1 MADINE
7 IVSKA
12 ALESLINTDKA
23 VTQADNS
30 TKAWIANIEKLATSL
45 RANDITLK
53 QVNAAQKEVEKS
65 TTKLTQLEK
74 DQIAAEKSLEKQ
86 RQSGLAAMAKAEAK
100 EKDLSAAINK
110 EVKSINDLKAQ
121 TNALIQRRNAL
132 DKTTASGKKEY
143 DKLTASINKNN
154 NELKANDSQIGNNQ
168 RRVGSYGDALKGV
181 GTKILGFAAGL
192 GVALGAAELFK
203 SVLGSTQA
211 IADDFA
217 KNLEGGKQAI
227 DFLARAIANLDF
239 SNLIQGMKDAFEEG
253 KRYANVLD
261 EIADRQRSLGIQKLD
276 IEGQIIDQKIIAKSR
291 ETDIK
296 DKEAAIAEII
306 RLEQLKLDK
315 TSDIAKQ
322 GIENELKNAAQISGI
337 QADVIKD
344 FVTNYDDYS
353 QKITDGIELQNKLNS
368 LITTTQSASGFIVKD
383 YYKRDE
389 ALKNLTETEKES
401 IRFAEL
407 SNKITDEKRDKI
419 AAAIQVDIEATNAQK
434 QSGEELVRLENRLYS
449 EYIKEEKAAVSL
461 GEKKVKLAEDAEK
474 AAQKELEIR
483 VNLVTEKRKLDEVA
497 TELLNDF
504 DNEYF
509 KGLDEQLKYAEETY
523 KKETEILDEQLK
535 QEAKLRDDQREEQR
549 KKDEEDLERKK
560 EIAYGVLETVNFVGQ
575 LALESNQ
582 SELDQKAEQN
592 ATQRDWELQM
602 AGDDADKKD
611 AINKKYAEKEKK
623 LKIEQAKQTKKVAMF
638 NAAINF
644 ASALIAALTI
654 PPPASFIAEAFT
666 AVLAGAQLIAI
677 AAKPIPQFYKG
688 TKNAPDGV
696 ISIAERGGEL
706 AETKTGKL
714 LYFDK
719 PTITS
724 GLGGAKIYTNEQTE
738 RIMNTAGHDSPEL
751 RGSIFDSRI
760 EKAIE
765 RGLSNQTHYHFLDEK
780 IQKKRGNY
788 TETWPNRKLKGIRN
802 DK

>member
-1 MADINE
+1 MSSIDE

-12 ALESLINTDKA
+12 AIEGLVKTNAEIIKVDEA
-23 VTQADNS
+23 
-30 TKAWIANIEKLATSL
+30 TKAWIKSLETISASL
-45 RANDITLK
+45 RQNDITIK

-65 TTKLTQLEK
+65 TNKLTALEK
-74 DQIAAEKSLEKQ
+74 EQVAAEKALEKQ
-86 RQSGLAAMAKAEAK
+86 RQSGLAAMAKQEAK
-100 EKDLSAAINK
+100 ERELSAAINK

-132 DKTTASGKKEY
+132 DKTTASGKNEY

-192 GVALGAAELFK
+192 GVALGATELFK
-203 SVLGSTQA
+203 SVLGSTDA
-211 IADDFA
+211 ITDAFA
-217 KNLEGGKQAI
+217 KNMEGGKQSV
-227 DFLARAIANLDF
+227 DYLARAIANMDF

-253 KRYANVLD
+253 KRYADVLD
-261 EIADRQRSLGIQKLD
+261 EIEDRQRSLGLQKLD

-291 ETDIK
+291 KTDIK

-322 GIENELKNAAQISGI
+322 GIENELSNAAQISGI
-337 QADVIKD
+337 QAEVIED

-353 QKITDGIELQNKLNS
+353 QRIKDGIELQNKLNS

-407 SNKITDEKRDKI
+407 SNKIVKDKRDLI
-419 AAAIQVDIEATNAQK
+419 AAAIEIDKEATNAQK
-434 QSGEELVRLENRLYS
+434 QSGEELVRLQNRLYS
-449 EYIKEEKAAVSL
+449 EYIKEEDQVVKL

-474 AAQKELEIR
+474 AAQKELEAR
-483 VNLVTEKRKLDEVA
+483 VNLVTEKRKLDEGA
-497 TELLNDF
+497 AELLNDF

-535 QEAKLRDDQREEQR
+535 QEAKLRDDQREDQR
-549 KKDEEDLERKK
+549 KKDEEELERKK

-611 AINKKYAEKEKK
+611 AINKKYAEKEKQ
-623 LKIEQAKQTKKVAMF
+623 LKVEQAKQTKKVAMF

-688 TKNAPDGV
+688 TKNAPAGV
-696 ISIAERGGEL
+696 ISIAERGREL
-706 AETKTGKL
+706 TETKTGKL
-714 LYFDK
+714 LMFNK

-724 GLGGAKIYTNEQTE
+724 GLQGAKIYTNEQTE
-738 RIMNTAGHDSPEL
+738 RIMNTAGNDSPEL
-751 RGSIFDSRI
+751 RVRIFDSKI

-765 RGLSNQTHYHFLDEK
+765 RGLSNQTHYSFETERVV
-780 IQKKRGNY
+780 KKRGNY
-788 TETWPNRKLKGIRN
+788 SEIWYNRKLKGVRN
-802 DK
+802 D